1 MKIIYHYSNL
11 LKAPHLI
18 ETYLYIVTIIRI
30 YIKAIL
36 RIVVVEFL
44 HTLYQLILKLARTDL
59 YGHLTYYY
67 NSYLY

>member
-1 MKIIYHYSNL
+1 MVISHI
-11 LKAPHLI
+11 
-18 ETYLYIVTIIRI
+18 TIIRI

-59 YGHLTYYY
+59 NGHFTDYY
-67 NSYLY
+67 NSYLYKAILRIVVVDFLQSII

>member
-1 MKIIYHYSNL
+1 MAISHI
-11 LKAPHLI
+11 
-18 ETYLYIVTIIRI
+18 TIIRI

-59 YGHLTYYY
+59 YGHSLITIIRIYIKAI
-67 NSYLY
+67 LRIVVIKFLLKEL